1 MPKSKEKLDP
11 LDLRVIITNNR
22 REINYEQVRSICY
35 HTA

>member
-1 MPKSKEKLDP
+1 MPKSTEMLYP
-11 LDLRVIITNNR
+11 LDLKVIITNNR